1 MTLRMSLRHR
11 DFRYESEADVAD
23 VADEKQ
29 NQEHRKDEK
38 NPEWERFE
46 GFACKI
52 TTVPREEVY
61 EQRRKWER
69 EKKRAG

>member
-11 DFRYESEADVAD
+11 DFRYRSEAD

-38 NPEWERFE
+38 NP
-46 GFACKI
+46 
-52 TTVPREEVY
+52 
-61 EQRRKWER
+61 KWER